1 MKCEVLSVDLV
12 LNQDHRSEFGLY
24 QFKLTDINALRLVR
38 LSKDQPES
46 SDIILKHVPS
56 KDACV

>member
-1 MKCEVLSVDLV
+1 MNTL
-12 LNQDHRSEFGLY
+12 EFGLY

-46 SDIILKHVPS
+46 SDIILKYVPS